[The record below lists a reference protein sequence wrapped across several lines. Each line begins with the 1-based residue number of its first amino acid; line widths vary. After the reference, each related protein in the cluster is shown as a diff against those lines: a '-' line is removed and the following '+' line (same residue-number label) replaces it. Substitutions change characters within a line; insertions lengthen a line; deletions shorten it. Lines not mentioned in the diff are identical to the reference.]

1 MIKACIF
8 DLGGTIIDKYSLT
21 PLLSLKQTFSRRDIT
36 LNQTRLLNDNWM
48 DKQAHMLKL
57 LNDTNVLNQ
66 WLKRYMD
73 YPDEYDVKILF
84 NDFYQNQHEY
94 LKNDIEIIPETREC
108 ISYLRFNYIKTG
120 SMSEHNQTNTE
131 LIQHQF
137 EREKIYLDSY
147 VSSCQKNHKRKEIQ
161 MIHQNIT
168 NMGIRYPQEV
178 MKIDDNVSGIKEG
191 NNAGCITVGV
201 AKWSVHMNILNSYK
215 IDETERQEKLK
226 RTRGLLKD
234 AGADHVIDSLDELP
248 RLIEKINYK

>member
-1 MIKACIF
+1 MI
-8 DLGGTIIDKYSLT
+8 
-21 PLLSLKQTFSRRDIT
+21 
-36 LNQTRLLNDNWM
+36 N
-48 DKQAHMLKL
+48 
-57 LNDTNVLNQ
+57 
-66 WLKRYMD
+66 
-73 YPDEYDVKILF
+73 
-84 NDFYQNQHEY
+84 
-94 LKNDIEIIPETREC
+94 
-108 ISYLRFNYIKTG
+108 
-120 SMSEHNQTNTE
+120 
-131 LIQHQF
+131 
-137 EREKIYLDSY
+137 
-147 VSSCQKNHKRKEIQ
+147 
-161 MIHQNIT
+161 QNIT